1 MGPIDWFS
9 GYCSV
14 HPRKGKTVLSQ
25 LPLVMWAPGCW
36 HYERTLYSYRPLHK
50 GPEFLS
56 IWIKSVVMSIYIY
69 IMDMFVDIVYMT
81 AIDKF
86 GGVQMEYSTIM
97 NQHLSTPII
106 EI

>member
-1 MGPIDWFS
+1 
-9 GYCSV
+9 
-14 HPRKGKTVLSQ
+14 
-25 LPLVMWAPGCW
+25 
-36 HYERTLYSYRPLHK
+36 
-50 GPEFLS
+50 
-56 IWIKSVVMSIYIY
+56 MSIYIY